1 MDVVNEETLSQTHVI
16 HKTRVDFT
24 KRMPQDVIHIVQYDK
39 SLPILKVD
47 LYLNGSSYT
56 LPASASVYIRW
67 GKMDH
72 TFVYKEVLGKSE
84 DGKSVYVEIDDQMT
98 YFFGNPAPI
107 LELKIG
113 SNSAG
118 SSPINISIDRN
129 PIQNGDVESH
139 SEYPDLERAVEIAQ
153 EAAETAEEAAA
164 QVTVL
169 TEQVEANTT
178 AIAGIKDGTS
188 IDSFSDVETELALKA
203 NSADV
208 TLALAGKQDIIDSTH
223 MLSADLV
230 DDTNATHKFV
240 TANEKAQITA
250 NANAI
255 SGIKDG
261 TNIDSFSDV
270 ESALALK
277 ADQATTYTKT
287 ESDAKYVDLTSS
299 QTISGSKTFTN
310 NTFWAIED
318 SSNRRVQINAYADY
332 LYINYY
338 KDSSL
343 DNYVSKTI
351 NATNLY
357 DKNYIVDYTNG
368 TETRREQY
376 SNLIVD
382 ELNFNDGDYSRLKL
396 DNSGVYSIYKKSSSN
411 ENHQCYGGIFNYP
424 YFTFVGTNTSA
435 GNPYDVNGLFQLNY
449 NGFWA
454 NIEDNNTNNYGDLR
468 VGKNKITLE
477 VGNEDDSTNDKEL
490 ELSMAN
496 GLTLNGNTIIDTANA
511 TSELFLSNT
520 ERQDLIDEIMEVFE
534 NE

>member
-1 MDVVNEETLSQTHVI
+1 MDVINEETLSQTHVI

-24 KRMPQDVIHIVQYDK
+24 KRMPQDVIHVVQYDK

-129 PIQNGDVESH
+129 PIQNGDIESQ
-139 SEYPDLERAVEIAQ
+139 SEYPDLERAVEIAL
-153 EAAETAEEAAA
+153 EAAQTAEEAAA

-169 TEQVEANTT
+169 TDQVEANTT

-230 DDTNATHKFV
+230 DDTNATHKFI
-240 TANEKAQITA
+240 TASEKAQITA

-261 TNIDSFSDV
+261 TNIDSFGDV
-270 ESALALK
+270 ESALDLK
-277 ADQATTYTKT
+277 ADKSNTYTKT
-287 ESDAKYVDLTSS
+287 EVDGLLNGKQDAL
-299 QTISGSKTFTN
+299 SGSTSIDITN
-310 NTFWAIED
+310 NVVSVKED
-318 SSNRRVQINAYADY
+318 
-332 LYINYY
+332 YI
-338 KDSSL
+338 DS
-343 DNYVSKTI
+343 
-351 NATNLY
+351 
-357 DKNYIVDYTNG
+357 
-368 TETRREQY
+368 
-376 SNLIVD
+376 
-382 ELNFNDGDYSRLKL
+382 
-396 DNSGVYSIYKKSSSN
+396 
-411 ENHQCYGGIFNYP
+411 
-424 YFTFVGTNTSA
+424 
-435 GNPYDVNGLFQLNY
+435 
-449 NGFWA
+449 
-454 NIEDNNTNNYGDLR
+454 
-468 VGKNKITLE
+468 
-477 VGNEDDSTNDKEL
+477 
-490 ELSMAN
+490 
-496 GLTLNGNTIIDTANA
+496 
-511 TSELFLSNT
+511 LFLSNT